1 MENKDIKKIVATIIA
16 SGGIVA
22 GGFAISDKLN
32 CDYAVQYKGE
42 EICFTQEEK
51 EFIEN
56 SLRPNA
62 GFGGVRFNQK

>member
-1 MENKDIKKIVATIIA
+1 MENKDIKKIVAAIIA

-56 SLRPNA
+56 TVGISK
-62 GFGGVRFNQK
+62 GFGGLRFNEK